1 MKLLY
6 IIYMLFICQISCY
19 ASGSNDNVWLDIPF
33 NTKQLCDIAES
44 AISNAIPET
53 SLAEFKYKFI
63 EYDYRVSFFD
73 NKTNNTFFVE
83 FLNGR
88 QMNIGV
94 DGIRVRIETN
104 GMVKAYGVSLS
115 HYSYAGIAGSPVNK
129 HHDALSIKSN
139 LMLPDRNALAA
150 FGEKLIKNK
159 YIGDLSLRNTRVLV
173 KTEDLL
179 NNGDSDIYNY
189 KIIYLVLNTFKRIK
203 ENGTVIVQGEEIVV
217 TWSSSKFRKIINV
230 KIDKR
235 PFLNTRKDPKKRG
248 SKRKW
253 SQTWTD

>member
-1 MKLLY
+1 
-6 IIYMLFICQISCY
+6 MLFIYQISCY
-19 ASGSNDNVWLDIPF
+19 ASDNNGNVWLDIPF
-33 NTKQLCDIAES
+33 NTKQLCYIAKS

-53 SLAEFKYKFI
+53 SLAEFKYKLVG
-63 EYDYRVSFFD
+63 YDYRVSLFD

-88 QMNIGV
+88 QWNIGF

-104 GMVKAYGVSLS
+104 GMVKAYGVSLN

-129 HHDALSIKSN
+129 YHDALSIKSN
-139 LMLPDRNALAA
+139 LILPDRNALAA

-159 YIGDLSLRNTRVLV
+159 SIGDLSLRNTRVLV
-173 KTEDLL
+173 KTEDLI

-189 KIIYLVLNTFKRIK
+189 KIIYLVLNTFKKIK
-203 ENGTVIVQGEEIVV
+203 ENGTLVVQGEEITVN
-217 TWSSSKFRKIINV
+217 WSSKFGKIINV
-230 KIDKR
+230 KIDKS
-235 PFLNTRKDPKKRG
+235 PFLNSRKDPKKKG

-253 SQTWTD
+253 SQTGAH